1 MTDNRVEST
10 PQILPIAGNIG
21 AEISGLRISGNLAPS
36 VVRFVREALLKYKV
50 IFLRGQV
57 HLDDAGHEAFA
68 GLMGDPEPHPTLPSL
83 EGSTAVLSVDGSY
96 GNRTTAWHSD
106 LTFLDAYPQGSI
118 LRALVVPSYGGD
130 TLWANTALAYSSL
143 PPKLREFADN
153 LWAVHTNVHE
163 FSALTRS
170 DKPEDVRRNFEL
182 FSSTVY
188 ETEHPV
194 VRIHPE
200 SGERCLVLG
209 GFVREFVG
217 LPVSDSRLLL
227 QLLQKYVTRV
237 ENTVRWRWAIGDV
250 AVWDNRATQ
259 HAKVNDS
266 GSQQRLLRRVS
277 VAGDVPVSISGR
289 RSLMCKTEPLK

>member
-1 MTDNRVEST
+1 MTEKGVESA
-10 PQILPIAGNIG
+10 PQIVPIAGNIG
-21 AEISGLRISGNLAPS
+21 AEIGGLRISGDLAPA

-50 IFLRGQV
+50 IFFRGQV
-57 HLDDAGHEAFA
+57 HLDDASHEAFA
-68 GLMGDPEPHPTLPSL
+68 ALIGDPEPHPTIPSL
-83 EGSTAVLSVDGSY
+83 EGSTAVLNIDSSY
-96 GNRTTAWHSD
+96 GNRTTAWHTD
-106 LTFLDAYPQGSI
+106 LTFRDAYPQASI
-118 LRALVVPSYGGD
+118 LRALVVPDHGGD
-130 TLWANTALAYSSL
+130 TMWANTATAYSSL
-143 PPKLREFADN
+143 APKLQEFADN

-170 DKPEDVRRNFEL
+170 DKPAEVRRNFEL

-209 GFVREFVG
+209 GFVKEFVG

-227 QLLQKYVTRV
+227 QLFQEYVTRV

-277 VAGDVPVSISGR
+277 VAGDVPVSIFGR
-289 RSLMCKTEPLK
+289 RSLMRKTER

>member
-1 MTDNRVEST
+1 MTDKGVE
-10 PQILPIAGNIG
+10 ILPIAGNIG
-21 AEISGLRISGNLAPS
+21 AEISGIRLSGELAPS
-36 VVRFVREALLKYKV
+36 IVRCVRDALLKYKV
-50 IFLRGQV
+50 IFFRGQE

-68 GLMGDPEPHPTLPSL
+68 SLLGDPEPHPTLPSL
-83 EGSTAVLSVDGSY
+83 EGTTAVLNFDASY
-96 GNRTTAWHSD
+96 GNRTTAWHTD
-106 LTFLDAYPQGSI
+106 LTFLDAYPQASI
-118 LRALVVPSYGGD
+118 LRALVVPGYGGD
-130 TLWANTALAYSSL
+130 TVWANTAAAYSSL
-143 PPKLREFADN
+143 PPKLREFADD

-170 DKPEDVRRNFEL
+170 DKPEEVRRNFEL

-200 SGERCLVLG
+200 TGERCLVLG

-217 LPVSDSRLLL
+217 LPVSDSRQLL
-227 QLLQKYVTRV
+227 QLFQEYVTRV
-237 ENTVRWRWAIGDV
+237 ENTVRWRWAAGDV

-266 GSQQRLLRRVS
+266 GSQPRLLRRVS

-289 RSLMCKTEPLK
+289 KSLMRKN

>member
-143 PPKLREFADN
+143 PPKRREFADN

-289 RSLMCKTEPLK
+289 RSLMCKPEPLK

>member
-1 MTDNRVEST
+1 MTDKGVESALK
-10 PQILPIAGNIG
+10 ILPIAGNIG
-21 AEISGLRISGNLAPS
+21 AEISGLRISGDLTPS

-50 IFLRGQV
+50 ILFRGQE
-57 HLDDAGHEAFA
+57 HLDDVSHEAFA

-83 EGSTAVLSVDGSY
+83 EGSTAVLSIDSSY
-96 GNRTTAWHSD
+96 GNRTTAWHTD
-106 LTFLDAYPQGSI
+106 LTFLDAYPQASI

-130 TLWANTALAYSSL
+130 TMWANTAVAYSSL

-163 FSALTRS
+163 FSALTRG
-170 DKPEDVRRNFEL
+170 DKSEDVRRNFEL

-217 LPVSDSRLLL
+217 LPVSDSRQLL
-227 QLLQKYVTRV
+227 QLFQEYVTRV
-237 ENTVRWRWAIGDV
+237 ENTLRWRWAIGDV

-266 GSQQRLLRRVS
+266 GPQQRLLHRVS
-277 VAGDVPVSISGR
+277 VAGDVPVSIFGR
-289 RSLMCKTEPLK
+289 RSVMRKTEP

>member
-1 MTDNRVEST
+1 MSEKGVEST
-10 PQILPIAGNIG
+10 LQIHPLAGNIG
-21 AEISGLRISGNLAPS
+21 AEISGLRISGDLTPS
-36 VVRFVREALLKYKV
+36 VVRAVREALLKYKV
-50 IFLRGQV
+50 IFFRGQE
-57 HLDDAGHEAFA
+57 HLDDAGQEAFA
-68 GLMGDPEPHPTLPSL
+68 SLLGDPEPHPTIPSL
-83 EGSTAVLSVDGSY
+83 EGSSAILNIDSSY
-96 GNRTTAWHSD
+96 GNRTTAWHTD
-106 LTFLDAYPQGSI
+106 ITFLDAYPKASI

-130 TLWANTALAYSSL
+130 TLWANTAFAYSSL
-143 PPKLREFADN
+143 PPKLREFADD

-170 DKPEDVRRNFEL
+170 DKPAEVRRNFEL

-217 LPVSDSRLLL
+217 LPVSDSRLIF
-227 QLLQKYVTRV
+227 QLFQEYITRV
-237 ENTVRWRWAIGDV
+237 ENTVRWRWAVGDV

-266 GSQQRLLRRVS
+266 GSEQRLLRRVS
-277 VAGDVPVSISGR
+277 LTGDVPVSISGR
-289 RSLMCKTEPLK
+289 KSLMRKTETLK

>member
-1 MTDNRVEST
+1 MSDEGSA

-21 AEISGLRISGNLAPS
+21 AEVCDLHLSGDLAPS
-36 VVRFVREALLKYKV
+36 VVRLVRQGLLKYKV
-50 IFLRGQV
+50 IFFRGQE
-57 HLDDAGHEAFA
+57 HLDDVSHEAFA
-68 GLMGDPEPHPTLPSL
+68 RLIGDPQPHPTIPSL
-83 EGSTAVLSVDGSY
+83 EGSTAVLNIDASY
-96 GNRTTAWHSD
+96 GKRTTAWHTD
-106 LTFLDAYPQGSI
+106 LTFLDAYPQASI
-118 LRALVVPSYGGD
+118 LRALVVPPYGGD
-130 TLWANTALAYSSL
+130 TIWANTAAAYSSL
-143 PPKLREFADN
+143 PPKLREFADD

-163 FSALTRS
+163 FSALTTS
-170 DKPEDVRRNFEL
+170 DKPAEVRRNFEL

-217 LPVSDSRLLL
+217 LRVSDSRQIF
-227 QLLQKYVTRV
+227 QLFQDYVTRV
-237 ENTVRWRWAIGDV
+237 ENTVRWRWAAGDV

-266 GSQQRLLRRVS
+266 GTQQRLLRRVS
-277 VAGDVPVSISGR
+277 VAGDVPISISGR
-289 RSLMCKTEPLK
+289 KSQMRKTER

>member
-1 MTDNRVEST
+1 MTDKGVESALK
-10 PQILPIAGNIG
+10 ILPIAGNIG
-21 AEISGLRISGNLAPS
+21 AEISGLRISGDLTPS
-36 VVRFVREALLKYKV
+36 AVRFVREALLKYKV
-50 IFLRGQV
+50 IFFRGQE
-57 HLDDAGHEAFA
+57 HLDDVGHEAFA
-68 GLMGDPEPHPTLPSL
+68 GLMGDLAAHPTLPSL
-83 EGSTAVLSVDGSY
+83 EGSTAVLSIDSSY
-96 GNRTTAWHSD
+96 GNRTTAWHTD
-106 LTFLDAYPQGSI
+106 LTFLDAYPQASI

-130 TLWANTALAYSSL
+130 TVWANTAVAYSSL
-143 PPKLREFADN
+143 PPKLQEFADN

-170 DKPEDVRRNFEL
+170 DKSEDVRRNFEL

-217 LPVSDSRLLL
+217 LPVSDSRQLL
-227 QLLQKYVTRV
+227 QLFQEYVTRV

-266 GSQQRLLRRVS
+266 GPQPRLLRRVS
-277 VAGDVPVSISGR
+277 VAGDVPVSIFGR
-289 RSLMCKTEPLK
+289 RSLMRKTEP

>member
-1 MTDNRVEST
+1 MTDTGVESALK
-10 PQILPIAGNIG
+10 ILPIAGNIG
-21 AEISGLRISGNLAPS
+21 AEIGGLRLSGDLTPS
-36 VVRFVREALLKYKV
+36 VVRLVREALLKYKV
-50 IFLRGQV
+50 IFFRGQE
-57 HLDDAGHEAFA
+57 HLDEVGHEAFA
-68 GLMGDPEPHPTLPSL
+68 SLMGDPEPHPTLPPL
-83 EGSTAVLSVDGSY
+83 EGSRAVLSIDHSY
-96 GNRTTAWHSD
+96 GDRTTAWHTD
-106 LTFLDAYPQGSI
+106 LTFLDAYPQASI

-130 TLWANTALAYSSL
+130 TIWANTAVAYSSL
-143 PPKLREFADN
+143 PPKLQEFADN

-163 FSALTRS
+163 FSALTRT
-170 DKPEDVRRNFEL
+170 DKREDVRRNFEL
-182 FSSTVY
+182 FTSSVY

-217 LPVSDSRLLL
+217 LPVSDSR
-227 QLLQKYVTRV
+227 QLFQLFQEYVTRV
-237 ENTVRWRWAIGDV
+237 ENTVRWRWAKGDV

-266 GSQQRLLRRVS
+266 GPEQRLLHRVS

-289 RSLMCKTEPLK
+289 RSQMRKTER

>member
-1 MTDNRVEST
+1 MTDKGVESALK
-10 PQILPIAGNIG
+10 ILPIAGNIG
-21 AEISGLRISGNLAPS
+21 AEISGLRISGDLTPS

-50 IFLRGQV
+50 IFFRGQE
-57 HLDDAGHEAFA
+57 HLDDVGHEAFA

-83 EGSTAVLSVDGSY
+83 EGSTAVLTIDSSY
-96 GNRTTAWHSD
+96 GNRTTAWHTD
-106 LTFLDAYPQGSI
+106 LTFLDAYPQASI

-130 TLWANTALAYSSL
+130 TMWANTAVAYSSL
-143 PPKLREFADN
+143 PPKLREFADD

-163 FSALTRS
+163 FSALTTS
-170 DKPEDVRRNFEL
+170 DKPAEVRRNFEL

-217 LPVSDSRLLL
+217 LRVSDSRQIF
-227 QLLQKYVTRV
+227 QLFQDYVTRV
-237 ENTVRWRWAIGDV
+237 ENTVRWRWAAGDV

-266 GSQQRLLRRVS
+266 GTQQRLLRRVS
-277 VAGDVPVSISGR
+277 VAGDVPISISGR
-289 RSLMCKTEPLK
+289 KSQMRKTER

>member
-106 LTFLDAYPQGSI
+106 LTFLDAYPQASI

-250 AVWDNRATQ
+250 AIWDNRATQ

>member
-1 MTDNRVEST
+1 MTDNDIEGALK
-10 PQILPIAGNIG
+10 ILPIAGNIG
-21 AEISGLRISGNLAPS
+21 AEISGIRISGDLAPS

-50 IFLRGQV
+50 IFFRGQE
-57 HLDDAGHEAFA
+57 HLDDLRHEGFA
-68 GLMGDPEPHPTLPSL
+68 RLIGDPEPHPTLPSHG
-83 EGSTAVLSVDGSY
+83 GSTAVLSIDSSY
-96 GNRTTAWHSD
+96 GNRTTAWHTD
-106 LTFLDAYPQGSI
+106 LTFLDAYPQASI
-118 LRALVVPSYGGD
+118 LRALIVPSYGGD
-130 TLWANTALAYSSL
+130 TVWANTATAYSSL
-143 PPKLREFADN
+143 PPKLQEFADN

-163 FSALTRS
+163 FSALTRTDKS
-170 DKPEDVRRNFEL
+170 DEVRRNFEL

-200 SGERCLVLG
+200 TGERCLVLG

-217 LPVSDSRLLL
+217 LPRSDSRQLL
-227 QLLQKYVTRV
+227 QLFQKYVTRV

-289 RSLMCKTEPLK
+289 RSLTHKK

>member
-1 MTDNRVEST
+1 MTDKGVE
-10 PQILPIAGNIG
+10 ILPIAGNIG
-21 AEISGLRISGNLAPS
+21 AEICGLRLSGKLAPS
-36 VVRFVREALLKYKV
+36 VVRCVRDALVKYKV
-50 IFLRGQV
+50 IFFRGQE

-68 GLMGDPEPHPTLPSL
+68 SLLGDPKPHPTLPSL
-83 EGSTAVLSVDGSY
+83 EGTTAVLNFDASY
-96 GNRTTAWHSD
+96 GNRTSAWHTD
-106 LTFLDAYPQGSI
+106 LTFLDAYPHASI

-130 TLWANTALAYSSL
+130 TVWANTAAAYSSL
-143 PPKLREFADN
+143 PPKLREFADD

-170 DKPEDVRRNFEL
+170 DKPVEVRRNFEI

-200 SGERCLVLG
+200 TGERCLVLG

-217 LPVSDSRLLL
+217 LPVSDSRQLL
-227 QLLQKYVTRV
+227 QLFQEYVTRV
-237 ENTVRWRWAIGDV
+237 ENTVRWRWAVGDV

-266 GSQQRLLRRVS
+266 GSEPRLLRRVS

-289 RSLMCKTEPLK
+289 KSLMRLPHR

>member
-1 MTDNRVEST
+1 MTDKGVESALK
-10 PQILPIAGNIG
+10 ILPLAGNIG
-21 AEISGLRISGNLAPS
+21 AEIGGLRISGDLTPS
-36 VVRFVREALLKYKV
+36 VVHSLREALLKYKV
-50 IFLRGQV
+50 IFFRGQE
-57 HLDDAGHEAFA
+57 HLDDLRHEAFA
-68 GLMGDPEPHPTLPSL
+68 RLIGDPEPHPTLPSL
-83 EGSTAVLSVDGSY
+83 EGSTAVLNIDASY
-96 GNRTTAWHSD
+96 GNRTTAWHTD
-106 LTFLDAYPQGSI
+106 LTFLDAYPQASI
-118 LRALVVPSYGGD
+118 LRALVVPPYGGD
-130 TLWANTALAYSSL
+130 TMWANTSVAYSSL

-163 FSALTRS
+163 FSPLTTS
-170 DKPEDVRRNFEL
+170 DKPEEVRRNFEL

-217 LPVSDSRLLL
+217 LPASDSRQIF
-227 QLLQKYVTRV
+227 QLFQGYVTRV
-237 ENTVRWRWAIGDV
+237 ENTVRWRWTEGDV

-266 GSQQRLLRRVS
+266 GTQQRLLRRVS

-289 RSLMCKTEPLK
+289 KSQMRKTAR

>member
-1 MTDNRVEST
+1 MSEQETGLK
-10 PQILPIAGNIG
+10 ILPIAGNIG
-21 AEISGLRISGNLAPS
+21 AEISGLRISGDLAPS
-36 VVRFVREALLKYKV
+36 VVRSVREALLRYKV
-50 IFLRGQV
+50 IFFREQD

-68 GLMGDPEPHPTLPSL
+68 SLMGNPQPHPTLPSL
-83 EGSTAVLSVDGSY
+83 AGSTAVLNIDGSY
-96 GNRTTAWHSD
+96 GNRTTAWHTD
-106 LTFLDAYPQGSI
+106 ITFVDAYPQASI

-130 TLWANTALAYSSL
+130 TIWANTASAYSSL
-143 PPKLREFADN
+143 PPKLKEIADN

-163 FSALTRS
+163 FSALTKS
-170 DKPEDVRRNFEL
+170 DQRAEVRRNFEL
-182 FSSTVY
+182 FSAMVY

-217 LPVSDSRLLL
+217 LPVSDSQ
-227 QLLQKYVTRV
+227 QLLELFQKYITQV
-237 ENTVRWRWAIGDV
+237 ENTVRWRWAVGDV

-266 GSQQRLLRRVS
+266 GSQPRLLRRVS
-277 VAGDVPVSISGR
+277 IAGDVPMSISGR
-289 RSLMCKTEPLK
+289 KSLMRRTES